1 MGAGKVPQTP
11 RARDKSKADKRREKK
26 TYYAKLKKDED
37 DKMAEL
43 AAKYR
48 DRAKERR
55 DGGPELPPG
64 VEDAGAY
71 RAVAPNA
78 RESHD
83 AAERRRQMIHESK
96 YLGGDMDHTHL
107 VKGLDF
113 ALLQKVRSE
122 IETREEAAAEESGDE
137 VDRDVEEE
145 DEKEEGPGGSKPVFG
160 NRKARRAE
168 ARKAKD
174 ELSNAEKEA
183 KTKKVA
189 LEDVDE
195 EKKDEIACRTIMG
208 KNIVRTIFKPEQPKV
223 NELFIAGR
231 MAYVMDLEEEV
242 ETDIPTTSIRSKKDV
257 INNEQKATLSTNDI
271 VINKLTQILTY
282 HRAGT
287 RSKKKKRHD
296 LLVAGSMVEVKVE
309 PGMEKKE
316 KVVDMGLS
324 IYDDEDLIKPRKE
337 EKREKRDKERERGG
351 GRDGDRKREKER
363 DLMGR
368 DRDDRDGRDR
378 EGRDRDR
385 DRKDDRRV
393 REKEERPREREKEDR
408 MKEKKTRILGR
419 ARNQFHTST
428 SLWNPWKW
436 RRREV

>member
-1 MGAGKVPQTP
+1 
-11 RARDKSKADKRREKK
+11 
-26 TYYAKLKKDED
+26 
-37 DKMAEL
+37 MAEL
-43 AAKYR
+43 ASKYR

-55 DGGPELPPG
+55 DGTEGGAPPAD
-64 VEDAGAY
+64 DANNAY

-78 RESHD
+78 HMHD

-145 DEKEEGPGGSKPVFG
+145 DVKEEGPGGSKPVFG

-183 KTKKVA
+183 KTKKAA

-195 EKKDEIACRTIMG
+195 EKKDEITCRTIMG

-231 MAYVMDLEEEV
+231 MGYVM
-242 ETDIPTTSIRSKKDV
+242 
-257 INNEQKATLSTNDI
+257 
-271 VINKLTQILTY
+271 
-282 HRAGT
+282 
-287 RSKKKKRHD
+287 
-296 LLVAGSMVEVKVE
+296 
-309 PGMEKKE
+309 
-316 KVVDMGLS
+316 
-324 IYDDEDLIKPRKE
+324 
-337 EKREKRDKERERGG
+337 
-351 GRDGDRKREKER
+351 
-363 DLMGR
+363 
-368 DRDDRDGRDR
+368 
-378 EGRDRDR
+378 
-385 DRKDDRRV
+385 
-393 REKEERPREREKEDR
+393 
-408 MKEKKTRILGR
+408 
-419 ARNQFHTST
+419 
-428 SLWNPWKW
+428 
-436 RRREV
+436 

>member
-1 MGAGKVPQTP
+1 MGDFLAPGQMEPPTPRLTNADFRKLMATPRHPSSSSAQTPAHGAAAQTPGGGAMGAGKVPQTP
-11 RARDKSKADKRREKK
+11 RARDKGKADKRREKK

-122 IETREEAAAEESGDE
+122 IETREEAAAEESGDDE
-137 VDRDVEEE
+137 DKEEEEE
-145 DEKEEGPGGSKPVFG
+145 DDKEEGPGGSKPVFG

-168 ARKAKD
+168 AKKAKD
-174 ELSNAEKEA
+174 DIVNAEKESKA
-183 KTKKVA
+183 KKAAV
-189 LEDVDE
+189 EDIDE

-208 KNIVRTIFKPEQPKV
+208 KNIIRTIFKPDQQKV

-242 ETDIPTTSIRSKKDV
+242 ILYSFYTS
-257 INNEQKATLSTNDI
+257 TLTVNL
-271 VINKLTQILTY
+271 LT
-282 HRAGT
+282 
-287 RSKKKKRHD
+287 
-296 LLVAGSMVEVKVE
+296 
-309 PGMEKKE
+309 
-316 KVVDMGLS
+316 
-324 IYDDEDLIKPRKE
+324 
-337 EKREKRDKERERGG
+337 
-351 GRDGDRKREKER
+351 
-363 DLMGR
+363 GR
-368 DRDDRDGRDR
+368 DRYSDNVNQVE
-378 EGRDRDR
+378 EGRD
-385 DRKDDRRV
+385 
-393 REKEERPREREKEDR
+393 
-408 MKEKKTRILGR
+408 
-419 ARNQFHTST
+419 QQ
-428 SLWNPWKW
+428 
-436 RRREV
+436 